1 MLVRQKLALPDLLG
15 SLRVIVTVAS
25 GPTKYFCN
33 PHRPKPAWNIVRFV
47 AGLRRLGRLTVKT
60 SVGSHMFPGCPVR
73 VQRALCQASEALPTV
88 TFALISMCCTRGVT
102 MLSLILPISV
112 KRGMWHQQQFEAGR
126 CFLFALLSLAT
137 SHCDSERGQAVGSA
151 RSDDTHH

>member
-47 AGLRRLGRLTVKT
+47 AGLRRLGRLYRNLSVQTVY
-60 SVGSHMFPGCPVR
+60 SPGVMIET
-73 VQRALCQASEALPTV
+73 QIT
-88 TFALISMCCTRGVT
+88 
-102 MLSLILPISV
+102 
-112 KRGMWHQQQFEAGR
+112 
-126 CFLFALLSLAT
+126 
-137 SHCDSERGQAVGSA
+137 
-151 RSDDTHH
+151 